1 MNQFNQIK
9 GFAFDLDGVV
19 TDTARFHSQAWHAL
33 ADQVGTPWT
42 EELAQQLKGIS
53 RMDSLEMIL
62 AAGHHQDDYTQ
73 TEKEALAEQKN
84 VAYQDLIKTLTPA
97 DILPGMADF
106 IKSLQAAGYRLAV
119 ASASKNAPFILEQ
132 LKLRDYFDF
141 IVDPSLLA
149 HGKPDPEIFERAAQ
163 GIDLPV
169 SAVLALED
177 SVAGIQAINAAGE
190 ISLGIGDGLDQA
202 QLCFPDTQAVTL
214 AAIKAALS

>member
-1 MNQFNQIK
+1 MNQFDQIK

-42 EELAQQLKGIS
+42 DQLAEQLKGIS
-53 RMDSLEMIL
+53 RMDSLNMIL
-62 AAGHHQDDYTQ
+62 TAGGHQDDYTQ
-73 TEKEALAEQKN
+73 AEKEALAEQKN

-149 HGKPDPEIFERAAQ
+149 HGKPDPEIFERAAA
-163 GIDLPV
+163 GIHLPV
-169 SAVLALED
+169 AAVLALED
-177 SVAGIQAINAAGE
+177 SAAGIQAINAAGE
-190 ISLGIGDGLDQA
+190 ISLGIGEGLAQA
-202 QLCFPDTQAVTL
+202 QLRFPNTQSVTL
-214 AAIKAALS
+214 AAIKAKLA